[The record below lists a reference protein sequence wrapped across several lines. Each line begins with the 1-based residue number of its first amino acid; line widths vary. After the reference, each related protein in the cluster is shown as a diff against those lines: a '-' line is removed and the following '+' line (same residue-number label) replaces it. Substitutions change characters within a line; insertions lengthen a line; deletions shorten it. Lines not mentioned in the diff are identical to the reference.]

1 MERCVDRSLEGGEK
15 IYYGS
20 VTRPVEKRIS
30 NNFPPHSIPRQPTF
44 ASSLDSVQFAF
55 EENRSFASNSFLRRI
70 SMFIRERGKFESRV

>member
-30 NNFPPHSIPRQPTF
+30 NNFPPFDPAAANVRVFSRFRAIRIRRESFFRQ
-44 ASSLDSVQFAF
+44 
-55 EENRSFASNSFLRRI
+55 
-70 SMFIRERGKFESRV
+70 